1 LNLETV
7 YQEIYQLKGKINLYK
22 DDLQAAKTADD
33 KEGVKVLTNLL
44 ISKENLLIELQKEK
58 NLLIANKGKNHVVFY
73 GYFFPYF
80 ITPLFSLFNTHT
92 HITKLLSFVF

>member
-44 ISKENLLIELQKEK
+44 ISKENLLIELQKEM
-58 NLLIANKGKNHVVFY
+58 NLLIANKGKNHVVLWL
-73 GYFFPYF
+73 FFP
-80 ITPLFSLFNTHT
+80 LFYHSL
-92 HITKLLSFVF
+92 I